1 MSLAAASLRPA
12 AATTSWHHLPMARR
26 RTTLPKDFADLLR
39 SSSLDE
45 LVAVFDR
52 CEVEATGGYT
62 KSTAL
67 GFLDCPDGLVR
78 WLVDQ
83 GADVDAVDTYGATPL
98 WTRAARGRHEQIPLL
113 LSLGADRDHTC
124 RGGVTP
130 LHAAA
135 ENQRDSTVEAL
146 IRARADVHA
155 TTDRGDTPL
164 KRGLASTTN
173 ASIAAMAHVAR
184 LLLEAGAVVDDSMR
198 ALVERIGERFEF
210 HRAGFNADFLPETDA
225 GLQELYRLFGASP
238 APQRVVHDGVAPIE
252 VPAGTWQAQH
262 AALWELLVPSKGAA
276 QTAQGEAIRI
286 TGRVHDEVF
295 RNGGG
300 NWDRDYRRMLDV
312 LVELCGSG
320 TPLGA
325 RDLDELGALTHRF
338 ERGSAPD
345 EVLDRLDELAVLW
358 VAQNPTPI
366 PCPPVPYKR

>member
-1 MSLAAASLRPA
+1 
-12 AATTSWHHLPMARR
+12 MARR

-52 CEVEATGGYT
+52 CAIDATGGYT

-67 GFLDCPDGLVR
+67 GFVDCPDGLVR
-78 WLVDQ
+78 WLVEQ

-98 WTRAARGRHEQIPLL
+98 WTRAARGRAEQIPLL
-113 LSLGADRDHTC
+113 LSLGADRDHTT
-124 RGGVTP
+124 RGGLTP

-135 ENQRDSTVEAL
+135 ENQRDATVEAL
-146 IRARADVHA
+146 LRAGADVHA

-173 ASIAAMAHVAR
+173 ASIAAMADVAR
-184 LLLEAGAVVDDSMR
+184 LLLEAGSEVDDSMR
-198 ALVERIGERFEF
+198 ALVVRIGERFEF
-210 HRAGFNADFLPETDA
+210 HRAGFNADLLAETDA
-225 GLQELYRLFGASP
+225 GLRELYRLFGAEP
-238 APQRVVHDGVAPIE
+238 APERVVHDGVAPIQ
-252 VPAGTWQAQH
+252 VPVGTWKAQH
-262 AALWELLVPSKGAA
+262 SALWELLVPSKGAA
-276 QTAQGEAIRI
+276 QTAQGETIRI

-295 RNGGG
+295 RNGGA
-300 NWDRDYRRMLDV
+300 NWDRDFRRMLDV

-320 TPLGA
+320 VPLGA
-325 RDLDELGALTHRF
+325 QHLDELRALTHQF

-345 EVLDRLDELAVLW
+345 EVLDRLDELAVVW

-366 PCPPVPYKR
+366 PRPAVPYKR

>member
-1 MSLAAASLRPA
+1 MP
-12 AATTSWHHLPMARR
+12 RR

-52 CEVEATGGYT
+52 CAIDATGGYT
-62 KSTAL
+62 KCTAL
-67 GFLDCPDGLVR
+67 GFVDCPDGLVR

-83 GADVDAVDTYGATPL
+83 GAEVDTVDSYGATPL
-98 WTRAARGRHEQIPLL
+98 WTRAARGRSEQIPLL
-113 LSLGADRDHTC
+113 LSLGADRDHTT

-135 ENQRDSTVEAL
+135 ENQRDATVEAL
-146 IRARADVHA
+146 VLAGADVHA

-164 KRGLASTTN
+164 KRGLTSTSN
-173 ASIAAMAHVAR
+173 ATIAAMADVAR
-184 LLLEAGAVVDDSMR
+184 LLIEAGAQVDDSMR
-198 ALVERIGERFEF
+198 AQVERIGQQLEF
-210 HRAGFNADFLPETDA
+210 HRAGFNPDFLPETDA
-225 GLQELYRLFGASP
+225 GLHELYRLFGAAP
-238 APQRVVHDGVAPIE
+238 APVRVVHDGVAPIR
-252 VPAGTWQAQH
+252 VSAGTWREQH
-262 AALWELLVPSKGAA
+262 NALWDLLVPSKGAA

-320 TPLGA
+320 VPLGA
-325 RDLDELGALTHRF
+325 QYLGELRALTHQLD
-338 ERGSAPD
+338 RGSAAD
-345 EVLDRLDELAVLW
+345 EVLDRLDELAVAW
-358 VAQNPTPI
+358 VALNPTPI
-366 PCPPVPYKR
+366 PCPAVSYRR